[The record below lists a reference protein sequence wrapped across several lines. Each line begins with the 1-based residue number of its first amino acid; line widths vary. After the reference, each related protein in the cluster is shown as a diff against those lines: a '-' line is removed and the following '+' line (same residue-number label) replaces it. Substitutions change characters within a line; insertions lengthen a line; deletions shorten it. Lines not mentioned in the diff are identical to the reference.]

1 LRTHDHT
8 PARRS
13 SGIAQR
19 TLDPARAS
27 ACAHLGTLAHGCPDL
42 YPLDLD
48 RTGLSP
54 RQNIF
59 ANAIVEFATRRWLTL
74 RWLIEQR
81 LDKPFTQLQ
90 PEMCG
95 VLLSGAAQLVFLDSV
110 PAYAAIDESVEWA
123 KQTMRPGAGRLANA
137 VLRRIADL
145 VSDGAVRAPAW
156 SMAQNEIPLSDGTAI
171 VLNSNEMPS
180 DERMRFGIATSCP
193 SALYESMCRSFPE
206 GQARAIAYHNMAP
219 APTVLNIEHSLSSA
233 QIQDLDPHEHDGFAV
248 YRGNHRDL
256 TNLLSTCDDVWAQDV
271 ASAQAVKLASSRYP
285 APGLVIDLCAGLGTK
300 TRQLA
305 AVFPDAKIIAT
316 DTNASRR
323 DTLRSVF
330 QWHERV
336 EVVDPH
342 ETHRWLGKADLILLD
357 VPCSNTGV
365 LARRVEARYRA
376 TDQTIAAL
384 VSVQRQIIINAIPM
398 LAPGGKLVYSTCSI
412 DPRENREQA
421 AWAVTQHQLR
431 IDHEQFTL
439 PGGGPDQP
447 QTRYTDGSYAVILAL
462 A

>member
-1 LRTHDHT
+1 MKTQDPS

-13 SGIAQR
+13 STAAQR

-95 VLLSGAAQLVFLDSV
+95 VLLSGAAQIVFLDSV

-137 VLRRIADL
+137 VLRRIAEL
-145 VSDGAVRAPAW
+145 VGEGTARAPRW
-156 SMAQNEIPLSDGTAI
+156 SLARNEIPLSDGAAI
-171 VLNSNEMPS
+171 VLNSDEMPS

-193 SALYESMCRSFPE
+193 SALYESMCRNFSE
-206 GQARAIAYHNMAP
+206 EEARGIALHNMAP

-233 QIQDLDPHEHDGFAV
+233 LIQDLVPHEREGFAV

-256 TNLLSTCDDVWAQDV
+256 TNLLSTCNDVWAQDA
-271 ASAQAVKLASSRYP
+271 ASAEAVKLAARRCPS
-285 APGLVIDLCAGLGTK
+285 PGLILDLCAGLGTK

-316 DTNASRR
+316 DTNSSRR

-336 EVVDPH
+336 EVVDPY

-398 LAPGGKLVYSTCSI
+398 LAPGGMLVYSTCSI

-421 AWAVTQHQLR
+421 VWAATQQQLR
-431 IDHEQFTL
+431 IDHEQFTM
-439 PGGGPDQP
+439 PGGGPGQP
-447 QTRYTDGSYAVILAL
+447 LTRYSDGSYTATLT
-462 A
+462 